1 MTTWTGTTTII
12 GTFAAA
18 LLWGRF
24 YYVRMRRAGAQFKA
38 LQLEYATLLRE
49 QQGITFKIKKIDGR
63 YCYTMADGQLFYRLG
78 LTQADIGKTME
89 DIFPESMHAYIRSI
103 YDRAWAGEQFQYESE
118 LKGYT
123 YLNSVMPIKKEGRT
137 VEVIIVG
144 SDITERK
151 KAEKDTQESEDRYRR
166 LVDLSPDA
174 IMVIGNSKLVLA
186 NQKAVQ
192 YLGDGSLE
200 KLMER
205 PLPTI
210 VHPDYLTRASKHVQQ
225 VLERRDVLR
234 PFESVYLRLD
244 GQPFDVEVTAS
255 WMQYNGESAVMV
267 IFRDIT
273 QRKLEKRQLQESNKL
288 LSQLAH
294 VDGLTGIANR
304 RFFDDMFDKEW
315 ELAVQGE
322 LPLSVILCDIDY
334 FKAYNDSYGH
344 QEGDTC
350 LRQVAGVLNRLPLAN
365 GGLVARYGGEEFII
379 LLPETNLEDAA
390 AIGGMLGDSMMKL
403 AIPHRASRVSSS
415 VTISVGVAAITPTAW
430 ADKEVLVRHAD
441 TALYEAKQQGRNQ
454 MKVYGSESMVKE
466 GV

>member
-1 MTTWTGTTTII
+1 MTTWISTTTII
-12 GTFAAA
+12 VAISAA

-24 YYVRMRRAGAQFKA
+24 YYVRMNGAVAQFKA

-49 QQGITFKIKKIDGR
+49 QQGVTFKIKKVDGR
-63 YCYTMADGQLFYRLG
+63 YHYTMADGQLFYRLG

-89 DIFPESMHAYIRSI
+89 DIVPESMHAYIRSV

-123 YLNSVMPIKKEGRT
+123 YLNSVMPIRKDGET

-144 SDITERK
+144 SDITGRK
-151 KAEKDTQESEDRYRR
+151 KAEQDMQESEDRYRR

-174 IMVIGNSKLVLA
+174 IMVIANSKLVLA

-192 YLGDGSLE
+192 FLGDGSLE
-200 KLMER
+200 RLMER
-205 PLPTI
+205 PLRAM
-210 VHPDYLTRASKHVQQ
+210 VHPEYVARASKHVQQ
-225 VLERRDVLR
+225 VLENRDVLR
-234 PFESVYLRLD
+234 PFESVYLRVD
-244 GQPFDVEVTAS
+244 GKPIDVEVTAS
-255 WMQYNGESAVMV
+255 WMQYNGEPAVMI

-273 QRKLEKRQLQESNKL
+273 QRKLEKQLLQETNKML
-288 LSQLAH
+288 AELAH

-304 RFFDDMFDKEW
+304 RHFDDLFDKEW
-315 ELAVQGE
+315 ELAVHGA

-350 LRQVAGVLNRLPLAN
+350 LRQVAGVLSSLPLPN
-365 GGLVARYGGEEFII
+365 GGFVARYGGEEFIV

-390 AIGGMLGDSMMKL
+390 VFGSMLGNQIKKL
-403 AIPHRASRVSSS
+403 GIPHRASRVSSS
-415 VTISVGVAAITPTAW
+415 VTISVGVAALTPTVLI
-430 ADKEVLVRHAD
+430 DKEMLVRHAD
-441 TALYEAKQQGRNQ
+441 KALYEAKQQGRNQ
-454 MKVYGSESMVKE
+454 MKVYGSESFIKE